1 MQEMIMKY
9 LRRINENN
17 KDSILN
23 DIDLI
28 EDFRDNLESTYPKA
42 LFSISIFGGQL
53 LVSNGLEDFAD
64 KVNDY
69 KNDIPTINY
78 GIEIKIEGF
87 EVLNQS
93 NKSQWTSFDSDSVIP
108 FIEETFL
115 SRLNHFDLEL
125 RNFVVNLDFRYR
137 KNFESGKFKEQEIKK
152 MVVRIDL
159 INKKANR

>member
-69 KNDIPTINY
+69 NIHDDIPTINY

-87 EVLNQS
+87 S
-93 NKSQWTSFDSDSVIP
+93 SFDSDSVIP

-152 MVVRIDL
+152 MDVRIDL